1 VIDFISIITFIF
13 KKEENMSI
21 LEQKTFISSIHPFK
35 NLTTDQIDTFVENMD
50 IVYFKENETVQAQ
63 GSLPQTLFFILKGVI
78 QEKQDDE
85 VLSIYSKNEIFD
97 SISLI
102 ENYSK
107 NSFVTTEET
116 ICYTLPREIFINIL
130 HENQELENYFFQSI
144 SEKLNNNIL
153 HEKNKEMANIMIAK
167 VKDAKIHKAV
177 IIDTK
182 KSIFEAANII
192 KKEKIPTILLKD
204 ELGEMYIVT
213 DSDFRQKVIL
223 NRMNFDDEVIKIAT
237 KGLIYINEEDFLF
250 NAQLIMAKHGVKR
263 VVVKNDKD
271 EIIGILDQISLSSF
285 FATNIFSVSNQ
296 IVKAETV
303 EELKEASLSFI
314 KIIKSL
320 NAKGVKIE
328 FISKLINQLNK
339 KLLDKLYKILAPK
352 ELYEKSCLVVM
363 GSEGRG
369 EQILKT
375 DQDNALILSDDCA
388 IEENELQKFT
398 SKFTE
403 TLVDFGFPRC
413 EGNIMVSNPYWC
425 RKKSDFKD
433 LIYSWIN
440 EPTGDNFMNI
450 AIFYDAV
457 YVSGDKNLITGL
469 KEYLFK
475 ISSNSQTFY
484 ALFAKV
490 ILSFDVPLGFFDGFV
505 FNSKDNKHKNEIDI
519 KRGGIFIIVQGIR
532 SLSLENKIFNTN
544 TAKRI
549 KKLVEIGIIEEEFAK
564 ELTMAFNFLTNLKLK
579 SNLEKLDKNI
589 EIDNYINPNNL
600 NTMEKDLL
608 KESFKIVNKLKK
620 KLEFHFKLNY
630 V

>member
-1 VIDFISIITFIF
+1 
-13 KKEENMSI
+13 MSI
-21 LEQKTFISSIHPFK
+21 LEQKKVISSIHPFQ
-35 NLTTDQIDTFVENMD
+35 NLTSEQLDTFVENMD
-50 IVYFKENETVQAQ
+50 IVYFKKNETVQAQ
-63 GSLPQTLFFILKGVI
+63 GSTPQSLFFILKGII

-85 VLSIYSKNEIFD
+85 VFSIYSKNEIFD

-107 NSFVTTEET
+107 NSFVTAEET
-116 ICYTLPREIFINIL
+116 ICYTLPREIFIEIL

-144 SEKLNNNIL
+144 AEKLNNNIL
-153 HEKNKEMANIMIAK
+153 YEKNKEMANIMIAK

-177 IIDTK
+177 IVDINI
-182 KSIFEAANII
+182 SIFEAATII
-192 KKEKIPTILLKD
+192 KKEKVPTILLKD
-204 ELGEMYIVT
+204 ENGEMYIVT

-223 NRMNFDDEVIKIAT
+223 NRMDFDDKIVKIAT
-237 KGLIYINEEDFLF
+237 KGLIYINEDDFLF
-250 NAQLIMAKHGVKR
+250 NAQLIMAKHGIKR

-296 IVKAETV
+296 IVKAETID
-303 EELKEASLSFI
+303 ELKEASLSFI

-339 KLLDKLYKILAPK
+339 KLLDKLYKVLAPS

-375 DQDNALILSDDCA
+375 DQDNALILSDDCT
-388 IEENELQKFT
+388 IDEKELQEFT
-398 SKFTE
+398 TKFTE

-425 RKKSDFKD
+425 RKESDFKD
-433 LIYSWIN
+433 LIYTWIN
-440 EPTGDNFMNI
+440 EPNGDNFMNI

-457 YVSGDKNLITGL
+457 CVSGNKNLITHL

-475 ISSNSQTFY
+475 LTSNSLSFY
-484 ALFAKV
+484 AHFAKV
-490 ILSFDVPLGFFDGFV
+490 ITSFDVPLGFFDGFV

-519 KRGGIFIIVQGIR
+519 KRGGIFILVQGIR
-532 SLSLENKIFNTN
+532 SLSIENKIFNTN
-544 TAKRI
+544 TNKRI
-549 KKLVEIGIIEEEFAK
+549 KKLTELGVLEEEFAK

-579 SNLEKLDKNI
+579 SNLEKLDKKSD
-589 EIDNYINPNNL
+589 IDNYINPDNL